1 MDQWISE
8 QILSL
13 HTSHYYDPECS
24 YFGIIWSACV
34 YYPISFFIGMRK
46 GELVSIAKR
55 CTTYQ
60 KEQERMLF
68 YGCGPKK
75 SGTPDC
81 GRELPGGCPFLA
93 ILAKVKGKSF
103 AVSALY

>member
-1 MDQWISE
+1 M
-8 QILSL
+8 ILNVHILVLFGLHVYIIPSPFLLECGRGSL
-13 HTSHYYDPECS
+13 FQLPRDVQLIKRNKNGC
-24 YFGIIWSACV
+24 YFMGV
-34 YYPISFFIGMRK
+34 GH
-46 GELVSIAKR
+46 
-55 CTTYQ
+55 
-60 KEQERMLF
+60 
-68 YGCGPKK
+68 KK